1 MATILK
7 PNEVPIAYSM
17 IAAAKRVRPRRD
29 GQHPYQEYFYLWT
42 AFNNIY
48 STLASREGLRTQL
61 KLNADGSVATYANGN
76 VKIPEVVE
84 VDERDQVQAA
94 VRACDDEL
102 KHTLVL
108 HESTQYFVTRVP
120 YWQGQKIECDAL
132 GQRVNGVINVNSTT
146 DIQYP
151 VWSPVDVQYYE
162 EYLDHPTNDTSR
174 NFLAQQSVELLHTVR
189 KNLMRSSNKFD
200 DSNDIAV
207 IKNALPLLK
216 LIVSSF
222 TR

>member
-48 STLASREGLRTQL
+48 SILASREGLRTQL

-108 HESTQYFVTRVP
+108 HESTKYFVIFG
-120 YWQGQKIECDAL
+120 GQ
-132 GQRVNGVINVNSTT
+132 S
-146 DIQYP
+146 
-151 VWSPVDVQYYE
+151 
-162 EYLDHPTNDTSR
+162 
-174 NFLAQQSVELLHTVR
+174 
-189 KNLMRSSNKFD
+189 
-200 DSNDIAV
+200 
-207 IKNALPLLK
+207 
-216 LIVSSF
+216 
-222 TR
+222 

>member
-1 MATILK
+1 MAAILK
-7 PNEVPIAYSM
+7 PNEVPVAYSM

-48 STLASREGLRTQL
+48 STLASRKGLRTQL
-61 KLNADGSVATYANGN
+61 KLNADGSVVTCANGN
-76 VKIPEVVE
+76 VKVPEVVE

-102 KHTLVL
+102 KHNLVL
-108 HESTQYFVTRVP
+108 HESTKYFVNRVP
-120 YWQGQKIECDAL
+120 YWQGQKIECDAF
-132 GQRVNGVINVNSTT
+132 GQRINGVISVSCTT
-146 DIQYP
+146 DSQYP

-162 EYLDHPTNDTSR
+162 AYIDHSADETNR
-174 NFLAQQSVELLHTVR
+174 NFLAQQIVELLHTVR
-189 KNLMRSSNKFD
+189 KNLMHRGKKFD

>member
-17 IAAAKRVRPRRD
+17 ITAAKRVRPRRD

-61 KLNADGSVATYANGN
+61 KLNADGSIATYANGN

-84 VDERDQVQAA
+84 VDERDQILAA
-94 VRACDDEL
+94 VRVCDDEL
-102 KHTLVL
+102 IHSLIL
-108 HESTQYFVTRVP
+108 HESTKYFVTRVP
-120 YWQGQKIECDAL
+120 YWQGQKIEYDAF
-132 GQRVNGVINVNSTT
+132 GQRINGVINVSCTI
-146 DIQYP
+146 DCQYP

-162 EYLDHPTNDTSR
+162 EYLDHPSDETSR
-174 NFLAQQSVELLHTVR
+174 NFMAQQIVELLHTVW
-189 KNLMRSSNKFD
+189 KNLMHSSKKFD

-207 IKNALPLLK
+207 IKNALPLLEM
-216 LIVSSF
+216 IVSSF